1 MEELERFETELLEL
15 NDMNISVIYE
25 YLKTLN
31 VLKNNIDN
39 KEKTLK
45 QMYEY
50 IKNKAQSMA
59 TNNVAMVNDKV
70 VYLWARTYFSKSNE
84 DLGLNQK
91 PVVQNNTKKA
101 EETPT
106 SKVAKQEEVKKDT
119 SKQISILEVLE

>member
-15 NDMNISVIYE
+15 NNMNISVIYE
-25 YLKTLN
+25 YLKTLD
-31 VLKNNIDN
+31 VLKNNIN
-39 KEKTLK
+39 NNEKTLK

-70 VYLWARTYFSKSNE
+70 VYLWARTYFSKSND
-84 DLGLNQK
+84 DLGLNKK
-91 PVVQNNTKKA
+91 PIVQNNTKKA
-101 EETPT
+101 EETPS
-106 SKVAKQEEVKKDT
+106 SKVAKQEEVKKNT